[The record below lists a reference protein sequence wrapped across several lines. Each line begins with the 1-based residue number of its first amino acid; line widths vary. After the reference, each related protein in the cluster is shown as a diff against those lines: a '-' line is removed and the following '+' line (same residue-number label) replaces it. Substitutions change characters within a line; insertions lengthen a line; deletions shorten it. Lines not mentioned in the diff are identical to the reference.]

1 MALREIR
8 IEGDEILGKVSKE
21 VLTVTPRIKQLI
33 LDMFET
39 MDANDGIGLA
49 AVQVGTL
56 RRIIVINIEQED
68 KKTRM
73 ALINPNIIEESGK
86 ELGLEGC
93 LSIPNFRGKV
103 YRPTKLKVSYRDEN
117 FEEKVLEAE
126 GLMARC
132 LCHEIDHL
140 NGILFDQITVEE
152 DDTTD

>member
-1 MALREIR
+1 
-8 IEGDEILGKVSKE
+8 
-21 VLTVTPRIKQLI
+21 
-33 LDMFET
+33 MFET

-93 LSIPNFRGKV
+93 LSIPNFRG
-103 YRPTKLKVSYRDEN
+103 RFIDLLSLKFLIEMR
-117 FEEKVLEAE
+117 
-126 GLMARC
+126 
-132 LCHEIDHL
+132 
-140 NGILFDQITVEE
+140 ILRKKYLKQKA
-152 DDTTD
+152 

>member
-68 KKTRM
+68 KK
-73 ALINPNIIEESGK
+73 
-86 ELGLEGC
+86 
-93 LSIPNFRGKV
+93 
-103 YRPTKLKVSYRDEN
+103 D
-117 FEEKVLEAE
+117 
-126 GLMARC
+126 
-132 LCHEIDHL
+132 
-140 NGILFDQITVEE
+140 
-152 DDTTD
+152 